1 LDQGLHF
8 RPTQG
13 EDLRLDCYVD
23 ADFCGLFGTEDAKDP
38 ISSKSRTG
46 YVLILGNCLV
56 SWSSKLQQETCLSTT
71 EAEYVAMSQA
81 MRELLPL
88 RTLVNLIAEC
98 LQVNT
103 KESTVY
109 SKRFEDN
116 KSCITVS
123 RAPSMTSRTRHIN
136 VKYQI
141 FRSYIGKDKGIE
153 IEHVDTTEQTA
164 DMFTKGLC
172 SKLFTKLREKLMG
185 R

>member
-1 LDQGLHF
+1 
-8 RPTQG
+8 
-13 EDLRLDCYVD
+13 
-23 ADFCGLFGTEDAKDP
+23 
-38 ISSKSRTG
+38 
-46 YVLILGNCLV
+46 
-56 SWSSKLQQETCLSTT
+56 
-71 EAEYVAMSQA
+71 

-136 VKYQI
+136 VKYQT
-141 FRSYIGKDKGIE
+141 FRSYIDKDKGIE